1 MKTCCYWSS
10 ASCLC
15 CWQTSTRSS
24 EHDRSVQNKQTENRW
39 VYSEFSWTIHK
50 VSGFYKTRQHEL
62 FQMIRELG
70 EVLDFWLCWR
80 EPDWSTVW
88 VQIRSR
94 FVVQFMTR
102 KTSCVIWRQTQNFS
116 MIHGDRMIADWLFF
130 FSFCVKACFC
140 KSDVKNQ
147 FNLCWRTERWN
158 RTVVLLIFSPVYKVQ
173 YIYCFLS
180 LLDSS

>member
-1 MKTCCYWSS
+1 MLLLILSILFVLLTNFDPIQWTWSIGS
-10 ASCLC
+10 EQTNRESLSLFRVQLDDSQGLRILQGAST
-15 CWQTSTRSS
+15 WIIPDDPW
-24 EHDRSVQNKQTENRW
+24 H
-39 VYSEFSWTIHK
+39 
-50 VSGFYKTRQHEL
+50 
-62 FQMIRELG
+62 ELG